1 MRGGQPALHRPRPPA
16 RHNPAM
22 LPRRLALTLLLA
34 ACVPAQAAQ
43 VRVAVAANLAQ
54 AMEEIARDFRQATGH
69 QALLVP
75 GSTGKFY
82 AQVRNGAPFEVL
94 LSADQATPE
103 RLEREGF
110 AVPGTRFTYAT
121 GRLVLWSASP
131 GLVDERGELLRRP
144 PAGKLAIADPRVAP
158 YGAAALETLEHL
170 GVLAAWRPLLVQ
182 GESIGQAYQF
192 VASGNAPAGFVAL
205 SQVMTAGRIARGSAW
220 LVPRELHQ
228 PLKQD
233 AVLLR
238 AGRDNPAA
246 AALLQHLRSEPA
258 RAILRSH
265 GYES

>member
-1 MRGGQPALHRPRPPA
+1 MPA
-16 RHNPAM
+16 RRA
-22 LPRRLALTLLLA
+22 LLALPLLFA

-43 VRVAVAANLAQ
+43 VRVAVAANVAQ
-54 AMEEIARDFRQATGH
+54 AAQEIAGSFRRATGH
-69 QALLVP
+69 EALLVP

-82 AQVRNGAPFEVL
+82 AQVRNGAPFDVL

-103 RLEREGF
+103 RLERESL
-110 AVPGTRFTYAT
+110 AVPGTRITYAT

-131 GLVDERGELLRRP
+131 GVVDARGELLRRA

-170 GVLAAWRPLLVQ
+170 GLLPAWRASLVQ

-192 VASGNAPAGFVAL
+192 VASGNAPMGFVAL
-205 SQVMTAGRIARGSAW
+205 AQVMAQGRITRGSAW
-220 LVPRELHQ
+220 LVPRELHR

-238 AGRDNPAA
+238 PGRDNPAA
-246 AALLQHLRSEPA
+246 AALLHHLRSDA
-258 RAILRSH
+258 VRAILRSH
-265 GYES
+265 GYET